1 MSGRQG
7 RGAATMTARNP
18 ALGGNHARGVACLL
32 AAIGLLGL
40 MEVGVKTL
48 TESLS
53 VGQIL
58 WARFFFHLVAAW
70 PIFMMLGVRSIAR
83 TERPLLQCMRSV
95 LQLLATLGV
104 FLALAHAPLAEAI
117 SIHYLSPLIV
127 TALSLPLLGERVSL
141 PRWLAVVAGFAGVVV
156 ILRPGFEGAPWGA
169 AFALIS
175 AVSYALFQITTRM
188 LGITDRPWTTMFYTP
203 LVGAAAASMVV
214 PFVWTAPTP
223 GQWLILVSLGLF
235 AGVAHYM
242 LIKAFQHAQASSLQP
257 YNYVH
262 IVWASILGIVFFGA
276 VPEAWT
282 LLGAA
287 LIVGGGL
294 FVFYR
299 DARGTRPR

>member
-1 MSGRQG
+1 MASGDLEANGSHTR
-7 RGAATMTARNP
+7 AAAYLLTAI
-18 ALGGNHARGVACLL
+18 A
-32 AAIGLLGL
+32 LLGL

-70 PIFMMLGVRSIAR
+70 PIFMVLGIRSIAR
-83 TERPLLQCMRSV
+83 TERPVLQCVRSL

-127 TALSLPLLGERVSL
+127 TALSLPLLGERATL
-141 PRWLAVVAGFAGVVV
+141 GRWLAVVAGFAGVLI
-156 ILRPGFEGAPWGA
+156 ILRPGFEGAQWGA
-169 AFALIS
+169 SFALVS
-175 AVSYALFQITTRM
+175 AVAYALFQITTRT
-188 LGITDRPWTTMFYTP
+188 LGFTDRPWTTMFYTP
-203 LVGAAAASMVV
+203 LVGAAVASLVV
-214 PFVWTAPTP
+214 PFVWIVPTP
-223 GQWLILVSLGLF
+223 AQWLILVSLGVL

-242 LIKAFQHAQASSLQP
+242 LIKAFQYGEASGLQP
-257 YNYVH
+257 YNYIH
-262 IVWASILGIVFFGA
+262 IVWASVLGIIFFGA
-276 VPEAWT
+276 FPGFWT
-282 LLGAA
+282 LIGAA

-299 DARGTRPR
+299 DARALRSR